1 MDIRDLQETANL
13 AHLNLSEEEL
23 KAAFPAFEEMLQFFA
38 AMQTADL
45 EEKSVSGSAGSATI
59 AEGMAASART
69 VNSGYFRPDN
79 PKPRVEGLSE
89 EMLQKAGERDGS
101 FIVIHNVL

>member
-13 AHLNLSEEEL
+13 AHLNLSDEEL
-23 KAAFPAFEEMLQFFA
+23 KAAFPAFEEMLAFFA

-45 EEKSVSGSAGSATI
+45 EDTSGSTTAV

-69 VNSGYFRPDN
+69 VSSGYFRPDN
-79 PKPRVEGLSE
+79 PKPRIDGLSE
-89 EMLQKAGERDGS
+89 EMLQKAGERDGP
-101 FIVIHNVL
+101 FIVIPNVL

>member
-23 KAAFPAFEEMLQFFA
+23 KAAFPSFEEMLTFFA
-38 AMQTADL
+38 AMQTANL
-45 EEKSVSGSAGSATI
+45 EEKSVSGSAV
-59 AEGMAASART
+59 AEGMTASART
-69 VNSGYFRPDN
+69 VNSSFFRPDN
-79 PKPRVEGLSE
+79 PKPRIDGLSE

-101 FIVIHNVL
+101 FIVIPNVL

>member
-23 KAAFPAFEEMLQFFA
+23 QAAFPAFEEMLSFFA

-45 EEKSVSGSAGSATI
+45 EDSVVHT
-59 AEGMAASART
+59 EGMAASART
-69 VNSGYFRPDN
+69 VNSGYFRPDS
-79 PKPRVEGLSE
+79 PKPRIEGLSE
-89 EMLQKAGERDGS
+89 AMLQKAGERDGS
-101 FIVIHNVL
+101 FIVIPNVL

>member
-23 KAAFPAFEEMLQFFA
+23 KAAFPAFEEMLTFFA

-45 EEKSVSGSAGSATI
+45 EENSGSAV

-69 VNSGYFRPDN
+69 VNSSFFRPDN
-79 PKPRVEGLSE
+79 PKPRIDGLSE
-89 EMLQKAGERDGS
+89 EMLQKAGERDGP
-101 FIVIHNVL
+101 FIVIPNVL

>member
-23 KAAFPAFEEMLQFFA
+23 KAAFPAFEEMLSFFA

-45 EEKSVSGSAGSATI
+45 EEKSGSAATV

-79 PKPRVEGLSE
+79 PKPRIEGLSE

-101 FIVIHNVL
+101 FIVIPNVL